1 MSPTRQLQMA
11 LFCLFVLIAMGVLG
25 YCQLE
30 GWTPL
35 DSLYM
40 TIITLTTVGFGE
52 VHPLSQAG
60 RVFTVGLI
68 MIGIFLVTWVA
79 ASLVSLIVS
88 EELRMSMRMKR
99 MQRDIAKLTN
109 HFIVCG
115 HGRMG
120 RQACQ
125 DFRQAGV
132 PFVVVDN
139 DPEEIA
145 RLGERDI
152 LYVHGDATEDEV
164 LQAAGIE
171 RARALIAV
179 AANDAENTF
188 IVLTA
193 RKLNPDLL
201 IVARSVEQSAEAKL
215 LAAGADRVICPYTI
229 GGRRIAVAAL
239 RPSVMEF
246 LETVMHLDSTD
257 LAVNEYLVTAGSPL
271 VGRSVVESAVR
282 QRTGAVVLAVK
293 HVHDSQLDT
302 HVDPEHPLEAGDV
315 LIALG
320 TVEQLEKLAELA
332 GT

>member
-1 MSPTRQLQMA
+1 MSPTRQLQVA
-11 LFCLFVLIAMGVLG
+11 LFCLFTLIAIGVLG
-25 YCQLE
+25 YCRLE
-30 GWTPL
+30 GWPPME
-35 DSLYM
+35 SLYM
-40 TIITLTTVGFGE
+40 TVITLTTVGYGE
-52 VHPLSQAG
+52 VHPLSQPG
-60 RVFTVGLI
+60 RVFTIGLI
-68 MIGIFLVTWVA
+68 MVGVFLVTWVA

-88 EELRMSMRMKR
+88 EELHVSMRMKR

-139 DPEEIA
+139 NPEEIA
-145 RLGERDI
+145 RLSECDT
-152 LYVHGDATEDEV
+152 LYVHGDATEDNV
-164 LQAAGIE
+164 LRTAGIE

-201 IVARSVEQSAEAKL
+201 IVARSVEESAEAKL
-215 LAAGADRVICPYTI
+215 LAAGADRVVSPYTI

-239 RPSVMEF
+239 RPSVVEF

-257 LAVNEYLVTAGSPL
+257 LAVNEYVVAADSPL
-271 VGRSVVESAVR
+271 VGRSVVESAIR

-302 HVDPEHPLEAGDV
+302 RINPEHPLEAGDV

-320 TVEQLEKLAELA
+320 TVEQLDRLAELA